1 MPEQVD
7 GRKTREGNVIRS
19 MTAFGRSEHADEL
32 GSFLVEIQS
41 VNRKHLEVDI
51 NLPRELGQLEPHVRK
66 RLSGALGR
74 GRVSCYVGARLAPGQ
89 AQTVEPNEPLAR
101 MVKESYEQLRD
112 SLGYSQPIPF
122 DLIARTKEVLT
133 FRNSGGDV
141 ERFWPVIE
149 AALEAALEQLIAM
162 KLAEGEAMHKDIQTR
177 LGAILEHVTAI
188 EVVGPAAAERY
199 RERLTERLN
208 ELAAE
213 LVDNEERIV
222 REAAIL
228 ADKLDITE
236 ELVRLRSHVEQ
247 FRSYLE
253 SDATSVGRTLEFLTQ
268 EMHRELNT
276 VGNKSSE
283 AEITNRVV
291 LAKSELEK
299 IREQVQ
305 NVE

>member
-1 MPEQVD
+1 VPEQVD